1 MKKVLQAVE
10 EAKQAGRH
18 CVVLI
23 SYPSIRSAFSNHS
36 PFLSLHFHTC
46 VLDEGHFIRNHT
58 SLLHQAVC
66 AVRANHRVVLSGTP
80 VQNYLDDVFGIFGF
94 IVPDYFPDYDHFFEY
109 YVRPISASFGSKSR
123 EVQMRGGCGA
133 GDSRAAN
140 ERIEELNQ
148 AIAPFLLRRT
158 KEEVKLAIPEKMI
171 DDIVCPLSDCQ
182 RAVLVFPVRH
192 HE

>member
-123 EVQMRGGCGA
+123 EVQMRGGCRA

-182 RAVLVFPVRH
+182 RAVLVCPVQH